1 MATRKPYIRKSN
13 ASWWLKRGVYIRY
26 MVRESSAFF
35 SLWLCIELL
44 IFASITAYDAPNA
57 PSLITNF
64 LAHPAAIAANIAA
77 LLALLFHTITWYT
90 ILPEGIRCFMSRKP
104 DDTRLIPRRLIS
116 IAGAL
121 MTLIASAIILC
132 ALIFG

>member
-26 MVRESSAFF
+26 MIRESSAFF

-44 IFASITAYDAPNA
+44 IFAIIAACYPENA
-57 PSLITNF
+57 QTLISNF
-64 LAHPAAIAANIAA
+64 LSHPAAIAANIIS
-77 LLALLFHTITWYT
+77 LPALLFHTITWYA
-90 ILPEGIRCFMSRKP
+90 ILPEGVRCFLSRKP
-104 DDTRLIPRRLIS
+104 DDTRLIPRRLI
-116 IAGAL
+116 ALTGAL
-121 MTLIASAIILC
+121 LTLSASAIILC